1 MRYVRRSSLSLSVF
15 ATLSCATAFAQSTTT
30 STTQSP
36 AVSKG
41 PSSLSIYFDTGSSA
55 IRPVENKV
63 LDQASR
69 LYNDGKPIVMIVKG
83 MSDTTGPAEAN
94 LLLSQS
100 RADAVLVALIS
111 RGIPADRFQVLATGE
126 TEPAVATA
134 QGVAE
139 QRNRSV
145 EITWR

>member
-1 MRYVRRSSLSLSVF
+1 MSYVSRSGLTFSVF
-15 ATLSCATAFAQSTTT
+15 AILGCATAFAQSTTST
-30 STTQSP
+30 SQDTAT
-36 AVSKG
+36 SKG

-55 IRPVENKV
+55 IRPGESKA

-126 TEPAVATA
+126 TEPAIATA
-134 QGVAE
+134 KGVAE

>member
-1 MRYVRRSSLSLSVF
+1 MSYISRSSLTFSLL
-15 ATLSCATAFAQSTTT
+15 AILSSPTAFAQSTT
-30 STTQSP
+30 STPQD
-36 AVSKG
+36 AAASKA

-55 IRPVENKV
+55 IRSDETRV

-100 RADAVLVALIS
+100 RADTVLIALIS
-111 RGIPADRFQVLATGE
+111 RGIPADRFQDLATGE
-126 TEPAVATA
+126 TEPAIATL

-139 QRNRSV
+139 QRNRRV

>member
-1 MRYVRRSSLSLSVF
+1 MSYISRSSLTFSLL
-15 ATLSCATAFAQSTTT
+15 AILSSPTAFAQSAT
-30 STTQSP
+30 STPQD
-36 AVSKG
+36 AAASKA

-55 IRPVENKV
+55 IRSDETRV

-100 RADAVLVALIS
+100 RADTVLIALIS

-126 TEPAVATA
+126 TEPAIATL

-139 QRNRSV
+139 QRNRRV